1 MAGSPKERPP
11 KRARKEARKAAIP
24 TRRPGAPIPDRVRP
38 RKFGGDTSLMRYY
51 GYNTNKKT
59 KKGQRRAALKSLV
72 GATLIPSDLNRAYI
86 ESFGLPGST
95 KRARTI
101 IAELNKQISGKSWIK
116 ENSKLWVSYSKLI
129 SDAEWFKDE
138 FREDLR

>member
-1 MAGSPKERPP
+1 M
-11 KRARKEARKAAIP
+11 
-24 TRRPGAPIPDRVRP
+24 
-38 RKFGGDTSLMRYY
+38 MRYY
-51 GYNTNKKT
+51 GYNTSKKT
-59 KKGQRRAALKSLV
+59 KKGQRREALKSLV
-72 GATLIPSDLNRAYI
+72 GATLVPSDLNRTYI

-116 ENSKLWVSYSKLI
+116 EDSKLWRSYSKLI
-129 SDAEWFKDE
+129 SDAEWYKDE

>member
-1 MAGSPKERPP
+1 MAGSPRVRPP
-11 KRARKEARKAAIP
+11 KGAPKAVSKTALV
-24 TRRPGAPIPDRVRP
+24 TRRSGDPVPNRVRP
-38 RKFGGDTSLMRYY
+38 RKLGGDTSLMRYY